1 MESTAYPHRSAQ
13 PSLRSGRHRR
23 TPGRSRLTGIAFAVT
38 ALLTA
43 CSTGSGET
51 DDRDG
56 REPGATSAGADSGSS
71 STRSGSDSA
80 AGAPDADSPEVVST
94 GLDAPWSVA
103 FTGETPLVSER
114 DSGRIL
120 EISGGGQAR
129 EIGRIDEVSAGG
141 EAGLHGLAVDDD
153 RLYAFYAAGTEN
165 RIVRFDLLGEAG
177 DLSLGEEE
185 TIVDGLPT
193 ANFHNGGRL
202 AFGPDGML
210 YATLGD
216 TGDRDSAQ
224 DEDALSGK
232 ILRMTPD
239 GETPEDNP
247 FGDSLVYSMG
257 HRNPQGLGW
266 DDEGTMYAAEFGQ
279 DTWDELN
286 VIEPGG
292 NYGWP
297 EVEGIAED
305 GDSGGGTAGD
315 DGGTDGGT
323 NGGGTG
329 SGGRAGDGEFIDPVQ
344 QWSTDEASPSGL
356 AVTEES
362 IVIAGLRGERLH
374 QIALDDLA
382 DSTALWTGEY
392 GRLRDVVQAPDG
404 SLYVL
409 TNNTDGRGDP
419 GPDDDRLLRFAL

>member
-1 MESTAYPHRSAQ
+1 MDSTAHPHR
-13 PSLRSGRHRR
+13 PSQSTLLSDRR
-23 TPGRSRLTGIAFAVT
+23 RRMPGQRRLTGVAFAVT

-43 CSTGSGET
+43 CSSGSGET
-51 DDRDG
+51 DGRDG

-80 AGAPDADSPEVVST
+80 AGAPDADSPEVIAT
-94 GLDAPWSVA
+94 GLEAPWSVA
-103 FTGETPLVSER
+103 FISDTPLVSER

-120 EISGGGQAR
+120 EISGGGRAR

-153 RLYAFYAAGTEN
+153 RLYAFFAADKEN
-165 RIVRFDLLGEAG
+165 RIVRFDLRGEAG
-177 DLSLGEEE
+177 DLSLSDPE

-232 ILRMTPD
+232 ILRMTPN
-239 GETPEDNP
+239 GEAPEDNP

-266 DDEGTMYAAEFGQ
+266 DDEGRMYAAEFGQ

-305 GDSGGGTAGD
+305 GRGGGGTAGGGAGSG
-315 DGGTDGGT
+315 DGG
-323 NGGGTG
+323 
-329 SGGRAGDGEFIDPVQ
+329 AGDAEFIDPVQ

-356 AVTEES
+356 AVTEKS

-374 QIALDDLA
+374 QVPLDDLA
-382 DSTALWTGEY
+382 DSTSLWTGEY
-392 GRLRDVVQAPDG
+392 GRLRDVVQGPDG

-419 GPDDDRLLRFAL
+419 GPDDDRLLRFAP

>member
-1 MESTAYPHRSAQ
+1 MRATKMRPRTSWCLSGAAFSLTA
-13 PSLRSGRHRR
+13 L
-23 TPGRSRLTGIAFAVT
+23 
-38 ALLTA
+38 LLTA
-43 CSTGSGET
+43 CSSGSDPGET
-51 DDRDG
+51 DGQDG
-56 REPGATSAGADSGSS
+56 RESGAASASADSGP
-71 STRSGSDSA
+71 SGGD
-80 AGAPDADSPEVVST
+80 APDAGSPEVVTT
-94 GLDAPWSVA
+94 GLDAPWSIA
-103 FTGETPLVSER
+103 FVGDTPLVSER

-120 EISGGGQAR
+120 EISAAGKAR
-129 EIGRIDEVSAGG
+129 EVGRIDDVAPGG

-165 RIVRFDLLGEAG
+165 RIVRFDLLGDEG
-177 DLSLGEEE
+177 NLSLGEEE
-185 TIVDGLPT
+185 TILDGLPT

-216 TGDRDSAQ
+216 TGGPDTAQ
-224 DEDALSGK
+224 DEDVLSGK
-232 ILRMTPD
+232 ILRMSAD
-239 GETPEDNP
+239 GEVPQDNP

-286 VIEPGG
+286 VIEAGG

-297 EVEGIAED
+297 EVEGIGKDESGEGGDAAGSGESSEGGADSSD
-305 GDSGGGTAGD
+305 GDAGRD
-315 DGGTDGGT
+315 SDADFT
-323 NGGGTG
+323 
-329 SGGRAGDGEFIDPVQ
+329 DPVQ

-356 AVTEES
+356 AVSEDS
-362 IVIAGLRGERLH
+362 ILIAGLRGERLI
-374 QIALDDLA
+374 QVPLDGLS

-419 GPDDDRLLRFAL
+419 GPDDDRLLRFTP